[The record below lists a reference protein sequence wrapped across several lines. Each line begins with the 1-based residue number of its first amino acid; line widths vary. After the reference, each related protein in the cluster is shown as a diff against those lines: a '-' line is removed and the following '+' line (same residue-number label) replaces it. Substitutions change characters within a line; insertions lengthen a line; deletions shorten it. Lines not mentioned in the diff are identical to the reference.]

1 MLPLGHAPSNVE
13 GPEELTPT
21 NFIEWRVLQ
30 NHLTKSSAIS
40 ATVKCELNIE
50 TMKWTM
56 NTGCRQTVPGC
67 FYCPVSRPCCSSSS
81 SCWSA
86 GRRNAHLRAFN
97 CANTNLSPVAE
108 ITRGTHSWLCWGAGN
123 GQTQAPGKPLQDI
136 RVLPRSCD
144 TGSFSLERLP
154 QQTWLW
160 WRGGGG
166 GRRRARR
173 KAPSLD

>member
-67 FYCPVSRPCCSSSS
+67 FYCPVSRPCCSS

-166 GRRRARR
+166 RRRARR